1 MPLDRTPLDP
11 ASLSE
16 PARKALSGPGPM
28 KLMAARGLA
37 PIPKPAELLSVVYQL
52 SLDDDQAVKSS
63 AERTAGELPD
73 KILLPAVSDAAI
85 DARVLDFV
93 ALRVLGK
100 PPILEALILNQNTAG
115 ETVRDLATRVGEMH
129 IELIAGNEERL
140 LREPRIIGA
149 MYMNP
154 KARMSTVDRAIEL
167 AVRNNVQVPGIPGW
181 EAVVSAV
188 LGTKKSEAEAVA
200 EDETFA
206 KVTEYAVVE
215 NDETRKIAEQ
225 LMSDGTTEEQIDK
238 VRGKDAIDRLS
249 IPGKLRLATLG
260 NSFARSILIRNANR
274 MVALAAIRSPKVSD
288 EEVIRY
294 AANRTLA
301 DDVIREIAN
310 AKEWTRIY
318 QVKVYLCN
326 NPKCP
331 LPVSM
336 RLLPLLHERDVKS
349 LSNSRSVPSALV
361 AMAKKLVQAKQ
372 QGRHG
377 QK

>member
-11 ASLSE
+11 ASLSD
-16 PARKALSGPGPM
+16 PARKALSGPGPL

-37 PIPKPAELLSVVYQL
+37 PIPRPAELLAVVYQL
-52 SLDDDQAVKSS
+52 ALDADAAVKQA
-63 AERTAGELPD
+63 AEKTAGDLPD
-73 KILLPAVSDAAI
+73 KILLAAVSEPTLDP
-85 DARVLDFV
+85 RVLDFV

-100 PPILEALILNQNTAG
+100 PQILEALILNQSTAE
-115 ETVRDLATRVGEMH
+115 ETVRDLAIRVGERE
-129 IELIAGNEERL
+129 IDLIASNEQRL

-167 AVRNNVQVPGIPGW
+167 AVRNHIQVAGIPGW
-181 EAVVSAV
+181 DAVVQAV
-188 LGTKKSEAEAVA
+188 LGTKKSAAEVAA
-200 EDETFA
+200 EDDAFARAAEVAVDDSDEARRAAEDLMQETA
-206 KVTEYAVVE
+206 DQDA
-215 NDETRKIAEQ
+215 
-225 LMSDGTTEEQIDK
+225 IDK
-238 VRGKDAIDRLS
+238 ARGKAQIDRLS
-249 IPGKLRLATLG
+249 VPGKIRLATLG
-260 NSFARSILIRNANR
+260 NSFARSILIRDANR
-274 MVALAAIRSPKVSD
+274 LVALAAIRSPKVTD

-310 AKEWTRIY
+310 AKEWTRMY
-318 QVKVYLCN
+318 QVKVYLVN

-349 LSNSRSVPSALV
+349 LANSRSVPSALV
-361 AMAKKLVQAKQ
+361 AMAKKLVAAKA
-372 QGRHG
+372 QGRAG
-377 QK
+377 SK

>member
-73 KILLPAVSDAAI
+73 KILLPAVSDPAI